1 MKKLFSLALAFCLCG
16 AANAQTETYFGAEK
30 GSFAV
35 SIDAMPFVNYA
46 GNFFG
51 KQDKNSLS
59 LDASKIAAKYFVTEK
74 FAVAAKLNINNKKD
88 VDFKYEP
95 TYSYIYS
102 DAIGKTTT
110 KTNKYEVALGAQYYF
125 RPGKRVQPYVG
136 ASVFVG
142 NDNIITFDENYAY
155 SFKGKDENG
164 TEVEREVEFANTT
177 KTSNPNFYFGVAAE
191 LGVEFFVA
199 KNISLSTTLDLGVK
213 TTSNKS
219 IKEYTNTDSE
229 TYTAE
234 KLAKD
239 NYKVKNGKNTE
250 FATGLMGGDLSINFY
265 F

>member
-1 MKKLFSLALAFCLCG
+1 MKKLFSLAMAFCLCA

-35 SIDAMPFVNYA
+35 SIDATPFVEYA

-51 KQDKNSLS
+51 KTEKNSLS
-59 LDASKIAAKYFVTEK
+59 LDASKIAAKYFVSDK
-74 FAVAAKLNINNKKD
+74 WAVAAKLNINNKKD
-88 VDFKYEP
+88 VTPIIYHSEYHLYSEP
-95 TYSYIYS
+95 IS
-102 DAIGKTTT
+102 KTTT

-136 ASVFVG
+136 ANVFVG
-142 NDNIITFDENYAY
+142 NENTISITETFAY
-155 SFKGKDENG
+155 SFKDKDNNEYK
-164 TEVEREVEFANTT
+164 EEFASTD
-177 KTSNPNFYFGVAAE
+177 KTSNPAFYFGVAAE
-191 LGVEFFVA
+191 LGVEFFVS

-213 TTSNKS
+213 ATTNKS
-219 IKEYTNTDSE
+219 IKEYTNTDSK

-234 KLAKD
+234 VLAPM
-239 NYKVKNGKNTE
+239 NYSKKTSKSTE

>member
-51 KQDKNSLS
+51 KTNDNKLN
-59 LDASKIAAKYFVTEK
+59 LDEISSEIAAKYFLTDK
-74 FAVAAKLNINNKKD
+74 FALAAKLSIDNKKD
-88 VDFKYEP
+88 VTLGYFDAMYHVYSEP
-95 TYSYIYS
+95 TS
-102 DAIGKTTT
+102 KTTT
-110 KTNKYEVALGAQYYF
+110 KNNKYEVALGAQYYF

-136 ASVFVG
+136 ANVFVG
-142 NDNIITFDENYAY
+142 NKNTIGVTETFAY
-155 SFKGKDENG
+155 NFKDKD
-164 TEVEREVEFANTT
+164 TEYKQEFASTS
-177 KTSNPNFYFGVAAE
+177 KTSNPAFYFGVAAE

-213 TTSNKS
+213 ATSNKTIAEFES
-219 IKEYTNTDSE
+219 TDKE

-234 KLAKD
+234 VLAPM
-239 NYKVKNGKNTE
+239 NYSKKTGKNTE
-250 FATGLMGGDLSINFY
+250 FATGLMGGNLSLNFY